1 MTILELRAQQE
12 RVRRAM
18 QVLRDE
24 RAALERMV
32 DEAKSVPAVDPP
44 VGSTGKPYTRVA
56 EL

>member
-32 DEAKSVPAVDPP
+32 DEAKSVPAVEPP
-44 VGSTGKPYTRVA
+44 VGSTGKPSTRVA